1 MVSNKVFY
9 SGKMSGFVRFILCF
23 FRMTHKYR
31 SIYPMSV
38 LLIVLYTWTML
49 LHQKNAVTTSKPVYR
64 ISCYHI
70 KMTHL
75 MRCFVRNFFYKN
87 YSIFYQ
93 ACPTVLA
100 LFLNVPYGD
109 KTWHK
114 ERLVLF
120 PLKNIRKNL
129 NGY

>member
-1 MVSNKVFY
+1 MTGFLYWKNCHV
-9 SGKMSGFVRFILCF
+9 FVRFCQVHISIF
-23 FRMTHKYR
+23 WMGTKIMT
-31 SIYPMSV
+31 IYPMSV
-38 LLIVLYTWTML
+38 LLIILYTWTML

-109 KTWHK
+109 KTWH
-114 ERLVLF
+114 RIFLTLQ
-120 PLKNIRKNL
+120 PINL
-129 NGY
+129 ISFYCS

>member
-1 MVSNKVFY
+1 MVPNRFFIL
-9 SGKMSGFVRFILCF
+9 GKMSGFVRFIFLF
-23 FRMTHKYR
+23 LWMDTKIMTV
-31 SIYPMSV
+31 YPMSV
-38 LLIVLYTWTML
+38 LLIILYTWTML
-49 LHQKNAVTTSKPVYR
+49 LHRKNAVTTSKPVYR